1 MSDYIVTLADNG
13 YIVESDELAMRLVYQ
28 DDYNET
34 DSVLPLAMM
43 RELLADLDNAIEH
56 DEGCKF
62 KVRIDVERY
71 EPAARTTEHDKGGE
85 E

>member
-1 MSDYIVTLADNG
+1 
-13 YIVESDELAMRLVYQ
+13 MRLVYQ

-43 RELLADLDNAIEH
+43 RELLADLDNAIEQG
-56 DEGCKF
+56 EGSKF

-71 EPAARTTEHDKGGE
+71 DAAARTTEHDKNR
-85 E
+85 

>member
-1 MSDYIVTLADNG
+1 MSEYIVTLADNG
-13 YIVESDELAMRLVYQ
+13 YIVESEEPAMRLVYQ

-56 DEGCKF
+56 GEGCEF
-62 KVRIDVERY
+62 KVRIDVEKY
-71 EPAARTTEHDKGGE
+71 EPAVRTTEHDKNR
-85 E
+85 